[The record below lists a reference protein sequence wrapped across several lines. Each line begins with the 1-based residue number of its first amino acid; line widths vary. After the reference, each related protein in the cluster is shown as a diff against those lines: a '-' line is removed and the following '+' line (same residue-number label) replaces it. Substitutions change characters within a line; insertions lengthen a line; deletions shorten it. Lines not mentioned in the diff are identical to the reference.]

1 MDLAV
6 NMRRHT
12 AERGMDMKKR
22 ILAILM
28 IAILVSLLCN
38 AACAATF
45 HQNNGTAPA
54 PYGNTTSSNSDAT
67 IRFQKSRFLGGQN
80 FAVYSGPGYEYYRA
94 GGGWAKML
102 TDEPSYVAGREGD
115 WILVMYPLKNGY
127 RVGYVDRTQLKYTYS
142 VSKISMAYTD
152 AVITTACGLTQD
164 PISVHGDVLVDI
176 SAGEHVTYLAQFHDK
191 KSYAFI
197 ELEVEDEW
205 VRGFVPLSCIS
216 R

>member
-1 MDLAV
+1 
-6 NMRRHT
+6 
-12 AERGMDMKKR
+12 MKKV
-22 ILAILM
+22 
-28 IAILVSLLCN
+28 LVAFLSTMLLVLLICS

-45 HQNNGTAPA
+45 HQSNGTAPA
-54 PYGNTTSSNSDAT
+54 PYGNTTESNSDAA
-67 IRFQKSRFLGGQN
+67 IRFRESKFRGGQN

-102 TDEPSYVAGREGD
+102 TDEPSYIAGREGD
-115 WILVMYPLKNGY
+115 WILVLYPLSKGY

-142 VSKISMAYTD
+142 INKIYMAYTD
-152 AVITTACGLTQD
+152 AVITQSCGLTQD
-164 PISVHGDVLVDI
+164 PISVNGSVLVDI

-197 ELEVEDEW
+197 ELEVENEW